1 MSSRP
6 PKDKHARVDRPET
19 NCACDVSS
27 NQRAHVVDA
36 SHNVFRSKDISLEST
51 KLQANLTYMLLLVT
65 IGFLT
70 YRRMKLPVFDGVQE
84 ALEKHNIQRK
94 RRVSTECNFFHGMQ
108 LEAISRVP
116 SVQPSG
122 RTLCC
127 RETKVT
133 DGSSEQ
139 PQLPTPLAGRVPW
152 VSTQQTGPAAH
163 YVRHHYHTT

>member
-27 NQRAHVVDA
+27 NQRAHVVEA

-51 KLQANLTYMLLLVT
+51 NLALLQANLTYMLLLVT

-70 YRRMKLPVFDGVQE
+70 YHRMKLPVFDGVQE

-94 RRVSTECNFFHGMQ
+94 RK
-108 LEAISRVP
+108 LE
-116 SVQPSG
+116 
-122 RTLCC
+122 
-127 RETKVT
+127 RENNT
-133 DGSSEQ
+133 S
-139 PQLPTPLAGRVPW
+139 
-152 VSTQQTGPAAH
+152 
-163 YVRHHYHTT
+163 